1 MSISFDNPWYLL
13 LIPVAALFLAITQR
27 FMFTREKGSKV
38 GQIVIRSILFL
49 TLIFALSGFSLKFT
63 GRSTTTVYLLD
74 VSDSVRDSRQDIIN
88 FVNES
93 VKNKKKS
100 DNVGV
105 IAFGEDTRVEQF
117 VSENLAFSKFQTD
130 VNTGSTNLED
140 AVKIALSQ
148 LPEDSA
154 GRIVLITT
162 VTKTK
167 ARLKALRPILFQA
180 AALSKSKR

>member
-1 MSISFDNPWYLL
+1 MSISFENPWYLL

-27 FMFTREKGSKV
+27 FMFTREKGSKI

-49 TLIFALSGFSLKFT
+49 ALILALSGFSLKFT
-63 GRSTTTVYLLD
+63 GRSTTTIYLLD

-117 VSENLAFSKFQTD
+117 VSEVKMQ
-130 VNTGSTNLED
+130 VRHQILELLI
-140 AVKIALSQ
+140 VSLV
-148 LPEDSA
+148 
-154 GRIVLITT
+154 IVLQNFKVEQCIL
-162 VTKTK
+162 KT
-167 ARLKALRPILFQA
+167 
-180 AALSKSKR
+180 